1 MEKEVN
7 VLGIISEILKDA
19 DREIAAVFKKHF
31 TEEELDNSAYAI
43 MAYSLAWDAM
53 CHEYFSLEYKRRSL
67 RRKTNSV
74 DG

>member
-7 VLGIISEILKDA
+7 VLGIISEILKNA

-53 CHEYFSLEYKRRSL
+53 REAEELKQKAVGES
-67 RRKTNSV
+67 
-74 DG
+74 

>member
-7 VLGIISEILKDA
+7 VLGIISEILKNA
-19 DREIAAVFKKHF
+19 DREIAAVFKRHF

-53 CHEYFSLEYKRRSL
+53 REAEDLKQKAVGES
-67 RRKTNSV
+67 
-74 DG
+74 

>member
-7 VLGIISEILKDA
+7 VLGIISEILKNA
-19 DREIAAVFKKHF
+19 DREISAVFKKHF

-53 CHEYFSLEYKRRSL
+53 REAEDLKQRAVGES
-67 RRKTNSV
+67 
-74 DG
+74 

>member
-19 DREIAAVFKKHF
+19 DREIAAVFKKHL

-53 CHEYFSLEYKRRSL
+53 REAEELKQKAVGES
-67 RRKTNSV
+67 
-74 DG
+74 

>member
-7 VLGIISEILKDA
+7 VLGIISEILKNADA
-19 DREIAAVFKKHF
+19 EIAAVFKKHF

-53 CHEYFSLEYKRRSL
+53 REAEDLKQKAVGES
-67 RRKTNSV
+67 
-74 DG
+74 

>member
-31 TEEELDNSAYAI
+31 TEEELDNSAYAF

-53 CHEYFSLEYKRRSL
+53 REAEELKQKAVGES
-67 RRKTNSV
+67 
-74 DG
+74 

>member
-53 CHEYFSLEYKRRSL
+53 REAEELKQKAVGES
-67 RRKTNSV
+67 
-74 DG
+74 

>member
-7 VLGIISEILKDA
+7 VLGIMSEILKDV

-53 CHEYFSLEYKRRSL
+53 REAEELKQKAVGES
-67 RRKTNSV
+67 
-74 DG
+74 

>member
-19 DREIAAVFKKHF
+19 DREIASVFKKHF

-53 CHEYFSLEYKRRSL
+53 REAEELKQKAIGES
-67 RRKTNSV
+67 
-74 DG
+74 

>member
-31 TEEELDNSAYAI
+31 TEGELDNSAYAI

-53 CHEYFSLEYKRRSL
+53 REAEDLKQKAVGES
-67 RRKTNSV
+67 
-74 DG
+74 

>member
-7 VLGIISEILKDA
+7 LLGIISEILKNA

-53 CHEYFSLEYKRRSL
+53 REAEDLKQKAVGES
-67 RRKTNSV
+67 
-74 DG
+74 

>member
-7 VLGIISEILKDA
+7 LLGIISEILKNA

-53 CHEYFSLEYKRRSL
+53 REAEELKQKAVGES
-67 RRKTNSV
+67 
-74 DG
+74 

>member
-7 VLGIISEILKDA
+7 VLGIIYEILKDA

-53 CHEYFSLEYKRRSL
+53 REAEELKQKAVGES
-67 RRKTNSV
+67 
-74 DG
+74 

>member
-7 VLGIISEILKDA
+7 VLGIISEILKDT

-53 CHEYFSLEYKRRSL
+53 REAEELKQKAVGES
-67 RRKTNSV
+67 
-74 DG
+74 

>member
-7 VLGIISEILKDA
+7 VLGIFSEILKDA

-53 CHEYFSLEYKRRSL
+53 REAEELKQKAVGES
-67 RRKTNSV
+67 
-74 DG
+74 

>member
-1 MEKEVN
+1 MKKEVN

-53 CHEYFSLEYKRRSL
+53 REAEDLKQKAVGES
-67 RRKTNSV
+67 
-74 DG
+74 

>member
-7 VLGIISEILKDA
+7 VLGIISEILKNA

-53 CHEYFSLEYKRRSL
+53 REAEDLKQKAVGES
-67 RRKTNSV
+67 
-74 DG
+74 

>member
-53 CHEYFSLEYKRRSL
+53 REAEDLKQKAAGES
-67 RRKTNSV
+67 
-74 DG
+74 

>member
-7 VLGIISEILKDA
+7 VLGIISEILKNA

-31 TEEELDNSAYAI
+31 TEEELDNNAYAI

-53 CHEYFSLEYKRRSL
+53 REAEDLKQKAVGES
-67 RRKTNSV
+67 
-74 DG
+74 

>member
-53 CHEYFSLEYKRRSL
+53 REAEDLKQKAVGES
-67 RRKTNSV
+67 
-74 DG
+74 

>member
-53 CHEYFSLEYKRRSL
+53 REAEDLKQRAVGES
-67 RRKTNSV
+67 
-74 DG
+74 

>member
-7 VLGIISEILKDA
+7 VLGIISEILKGA
-19 DREIAAVFKKHF
+19 DREIASVFKKHF

-53 CHEYFSLEYKRRSL
+53 REAEELKQKAVGES
-67 RRKTNSV
+67 
-74 DG
+74 

>member
-31 TEEELDNSAYAI
+31 TEDELDNSAYAI

-53 CHEYFSLEYKRRSL
+53 REAEDLKQKAVGES
-67 RRKTNSV
+67 
-74 DG
+74 

>member
-19 DREIAAVFKKHF
+19 DREIASVFNKHF

-43 MAYSLAWDAM
+43 MAYSLACDAM
-53 CHEYFSLEYKRRSL
+53 REAEDLKQKAVGES
-67 RRKTNSV
+67 
-74 DG
+74 

>member
-1 MEKEVN
+1 MEKEIN

-53 CHEYFSLEYKRRSL
+53 REAEELKQKAVGES
-67 RRKTNSV
+67 
-74 DG
+74 